1 MSGHSKWSKIKRQK
15 GLNDKQKGAVFS
27 KLSRLITLAVSQG
40 SGSEDLNINFRLR
53 LAVEKAKA
61 MNMPK
66 ETIDRA
72 IKKAKEKD
80 SANLQEIIYEGFVP
94 GGVAVLILVTTDNPN
109 RSSAVVRNVMDLNGG
124 KLGVS
129 GSAMHYFRKEAVIS
143 FVANAKSEEELFAV
157 AERFDAYDIETVD
170 NQVIIHIP
178 FTKIGESAKFLP
190 EAHYQAIL
198 PVEVANKVILNSI
211 YKLFEELEGLDDVH
225 SVFSNV
231 K

>member
-27 KLSRLITLAVSQG
+27 KLSRLITLAISQG
-40 SGSEDLNINFRLR
+40 GSTEDLNTNVRLR

-66 ETIDRA
+66 ETIERA
-72 IKKAKEKD
+72 IKKATEKD
-80 SANLQEIIYEGFVP
+80 SAKLQEILYEGFVP
-94 GGVAVLILVTTDNPN
+94 GGVAVLISVTTDNPN
-109 RSSAVVRNVMDLNGG
+109 RSSSVVRNVMDLNGG

-129 GSAMHYFRKEAVIS
+129 GSAMHYFRKEAIIS
-143 FVANAKSEEELFAV
+143 FDTDAKSEEELLSI
-157 AERFDAYDIETVD
+157 AERFSAYDIETVD

-178 FTKIGESAKFLP
+178 FTKIGESAEFLP
-190 EAHYQAIL
+190 EAHYQAIS
-198 PVEVANKVILNSI
+198 VIEVVDKNVLAAI
-211 YKLFEELEGLDDVH
+211 YKLFQELEELDDVH